1 MKNLEW
7 LEKMKKEDEQY
18 LELSVGDGNK
28 EGWQLESQYRMK
40 FRKTKALEIIAE
52 ELIDTNRLLR
62 IYIINTGFKIN
73 DIQ

>member
-1 MKNLEW
+1 MTNLEW
-7 LEKMKKEDEQY
+7 LKKMKKEDEQY

-40 FRKTKALEIIAE
+40 FRKMKALEIIAE
-52 ELIDTNRLLR
+52 ELIDINRLLR